1 MKKDET
7 TGAEYPSKS
16 DSNFCNSQ
24 LMPKILPDD
33 EIVEGIN
40 SLNLTKRKVFD
51 VVHTWVNKNYVN
63 CDGHDVE
70 PVHIFLSSSGGTS
83 KSHFLKVIF
92 NAISETL
99 VYNCKDPKKPTV
111 LLRGP
116 TGISTVNMVG
126 ITIHSG
132 LGIEPEQSCIILVT
146 DLKLC
151 KEISC

>member
-51 VVHTWVNKNYVN
+51 VVHTWANKNYVN
-63 CDGHDVE
+63 CDGMMLNQCIYFFQAVE
-70 PVHIFLSSSGGTS
+70 EQVNLIF
-83 KSHFLKVIF
+83 
-92 NAISETL
+92 
-99 VYNCKDPKKPTV
+99 
-111 LLRGP
+111 
-116 TGISTVNMVG
+116 
-126 ITIHSG
+126 
-132 LGIEPEQSCIILVT
+132 
-146 DLKLC
+146 
-151 KEISC
+151 